1 MSQFQIKQLFD
12 GNRMLHNCVL
22 TVEDGVVT
30 SLLHD
35 QVLGSDTLDG
45 IVCPGFIDTQVNGG
59 GGALFNH
66 AQSLDALDRI
76 ATAHR
81 QFGTTALLPT
91 LITDT
96 PAKMAKAA
104 DAIAEA
110 IANNHQSIIGVHFE
124 GPHLSKTKRG
134 IHAAGSIRHIDDA
147 ALNTYLRQD
156 LGKVMLTIAPE
167 ALRPDLIKELTDK
180 EVVISLGHSNAD
192 YETVVAA
199 IEAGA
204 RGFTHLFNA
213 MSGLKAREPGM
224 IGAALTQTGAYVG
237 IIADMQHV
245 HPANC
250 RLAINSIGPQRLMLV
265 TDAMAHVGST
275 VQTMAWEDTMITRHG
290 DKLLTEDGTFAGSCL
305 DMAGAVN
312 NMVNQVHLPL
322 ADALQMATST
332 PAQFLHS
339 NDRGFLKPGCRADF
353 IQLNSQLA
361 VQQCWI
367 NGEVSPVKG

>member
-12 GNRMLHNCVL
+12 GNRMLHDCIL
-22 TVEDGVVT
+22 TVENGAVT

-35 QVLGSDTLDG
+35 QALGSDALDG

-66 AQSLDALDRI
+66 DQSLDTLDRI
-76 ATAHR
+76 ARAHR

-91 LITDT
+91 LITDKQS
-96 PAKMAKAA
+96 KMVKAA

-110 IANNHQSIIGVHFE
+110 IANNHQNIIGVHFE

-167 ALRPDLIKELTDK
+167 ALSPDVIKELTAK
-180 EVVISLGHSNAD
+180 GVIISLGHSNAD
-192 YETVVAA
+192 FETVVAA
-199 IEAGA
+199 IAAGA

-224 IGAALTQTGAYVG
+224 IGAALTQTEAYVG
-237 IIADMQHV
+237 IITDMQHV

-250 RLAINSIGPQRLMLV
+250 RLAVNCVGPQRLMLV

-275 VQTMAWEDTMITRHG
+275 MQSMTWEDTVITRHG

-305 DMAGAVN
+305 DMAGAVK

-332 PAQFLHS
+332 PAQFLNS
-339 NDRGFLKPGCRADF
+339 KDRGFLKSGCRADF
-353 IQLNSQLA
+353 IQLNSHFS

-367 NGEVSPVKG
+367 NGKVSSVQG